1 MKILLFGDVGSPT
14 KGDDPEMV
22 ATSSAQPKRTGSGT
36 SAESLLRAVIAVSD
50 DAIFTLDS
58 TGSVASWSRTSER
71 IFGFH
76 AEDVLEGPLERLF
89 AEHLHSDVRSVV
101 SRALAGEPIRHHETE
116 VVRPDGMP
124 MPVWMSL
131 SPIAGEDG
139 LPKAAVVV
147 VRDVTEQ
154 RLAQASLG
162 EVEARLEEGEN
173 LAHVGSWL
181 WDVRTGTAQW
191 SSEFH
196 RIHGLDPLEFDGTFE
211 SQLSLIH
218 LADRDRIRRTMEVS
232 VVSGM
237 PFESEYRVVRPDG
250 GVRVLHV
257 RAHPIIGSAGTAV
270 GLRGIGQDV
279 TERAG

>member
-1 MKILLFGDVGSPT
+1 
-14 KGDDPEMV
+14 MV
-22 ATSSAQPKRTGSGT
+22 ATSSAHPKTTSSGDT
-36 SAESLLRAVIAVSD
+36 AESLLRAVIAVTD
-50 DAIFTLDS
+50 DAIITLDS
-58 TGSVASWSRTSER
+58 DGNVASWSPTSER
-71 IFGFH
+71 IFGFR
-76 AEDVLEGPLERLF
+76 AEEVIEGPLERLF
-89 AEHLHSDVRSVV
+89 AEHHHRDVRSVI

-131 SPIAGEDG
+131 SPIADEDG
-139 LPKAAVVV
+139 LTKAAAVI

-154 RLAQASLG
+154 RLAQASLA
-162 EVEARLEEGEN
+162 EVEARLEEGES

-191 SSEFH
+191 SGEFH

-218 LADRDRIRRTMEVS
+218 PGDRDGVRKAMDAS
-232 VVSGM
+232 VASGM

-250 GVRVLHV
+250 AVRVLHV
-257 RAHPIIGSAGTAV
+257 RAHPVIGSAGTAV

-279 TERAG
+279 TERTG

>member
-1 MKILLFGDVGSPT
+1 
-14 KGDDPEMV
+14 MV
-22 ATSSAQPKRTGSGT
+22 ATSSAHPKTSGSGIA
-36 SAESLLRAVIAVSD
+36 AESLLRAVIAVSD

-58 TGSVASWSRTSER
+58 RGNIASWSPTSER

-101 SRALAGEPIRHHETE
+101 FRALAGEPIRHHETE

-131 SPIAGEDG
+131 TPIAGEDG
-139 LPKAAVVV
+139 PIRAAAVI

-154 RLAQASLG
+154 RLAQASLA
-162 EVEARLEEGEN
+162 EVETRLEEGES

-191 SSEFH
+191 SGEFH

-218 LADRDRIRRTMEVS
+218 PADRDTVRKAMEVS
-232 VVSGM
+232 AVSGM

-250 GVRVLHV
+250 AVRVLHV

-279 TERAG
+279 TERSG

>member
-1 MKILLFGDVGSPT
+1 
-14 KGDDPEMV
+14 MV
-22 ATSSAQPKRTGSGT
+22 ATSSAHPKTTVWGI
-36 SAESLLRAVIAVSD
+36 SAESLLGAVIAVSD

-58 TGSVASWSRTSER
+58 RGSIASWSPTSER
-71 IFGFH
+71 IFGFS
-76 AEDVLEGPLERLF
+76 AEEVLQGPLERLF
-89 AEHLHSDVRSVV
+89 ADHLHSDVRSVV

-124 MPVWMSL
+124 MPVWISL
-131 SPIAGEDG
+131 SPIAGRDG
-139 LPKAAVVV
+139 LPDASVVI

-162 EVEARLEEGEN
+162 EVEARLEEGES

-218 LADRDRIRRTMEVS
+218 RADRDTIRRAMDAS

-250 GVRVLHV
+250 LVRVLHV
-257 RAHPIIGSAGTAV
+257 RAHPIIGSAGTVV

-279 TERAG
+279 TERTG

>member
-1 MKILLFGDVGSPT
+1 MGSTSNAYPKTAASGISPEALLF
-14 KGDDPEMV
+14 
-22 ATSSAQPKRTGSGT
+22 
-36 SAESLLRAVIAVSD
+36 AVIAVSD
-50 DAIFTLDS
+50 DAIFTLDPD
-58 TGSVASWSRTSER
+58 GNVASWSPTSER
-71 IFGFH
+71 IFGFR
-76 AEDVLEGPLERLF
+76 ADDVLDGPLEKLF

-101 SRALAGEPIRHHETE
+101 TRVLAGEPIRHHETE

-131 SPIAGEDG
+131 CPIADEEG
-139 LPKAAVVV
+139 LPKAAVVIA
-147 VRDVTEQ
+147 RDVTEQ
-154 RLAQASLG
+154 RLAQASLA

-211 SQLSLIH
+211 SHLSLVH
-218 LADRDRIRRTMEVS
+218 PADRDAVRSAMEMS
-232 VVSGM
+232 VASCT
-237 PFESEYRVVRPDG
+237 PFESEYRVVRPDET
-250 GVRVLHV
+250 VRVLRV
-257 RAHPIIGSAGTAV
+257 MAHPIIGSAGTAV

-279 TERAG
+279 T